1 LLNEVMALKGE
12 VGETARPG
20 GQTESAIDSMKTM
33 ETVYAEAYHSALAS
47 RKATR
52 RKEAEGFATTQV
64 VVVSSSVKE
73 GTYFPITTFRLP
85 DFPYEIDTFFFTLSV
100 PLAGRRSAQRRQR
113 DHIQPQKSKR
123 PWRERAAVHA
133 PGVQRLARRAAA
145 GWHAAPAARPPVAGG
160 TLAQRPRRGLV
171 DRGARCVLGLSRILT
186 LFDALY
192 AVQLRKSYHHEKCTK
207 TVCPLCI
214 NRPNPKYKTRD

>member
-1 LLNEVMALKGE
+1 MLNEVMALKGE

-73 GTYFPITTFRLP
+73 GTELSHPTHTAFLISRTRL
-85 DFPYEIDTFFFTLSV
+85 TLSFLPSV
-100 PLAGRRSAQRRQR
+100 YHWLGGGPRNGDSAIIYNRKNPNGLGESGQLFMHLGYNGWQGEPRQVGMRPLQH
-113 DHIQPQKSKR
+113 DHPS
-123 PWRERAAVHA
+123 RAELWLNDQGGDWWIAE
-133 PGVQRLARRAAA
+133 PGACW
-145 GWHAAPAARPPVAGG
+145 GFPE
-160 TLAQRPRRGLV
+160 
-171 DRGARCVLGLSRILT
+171 S
-186 LFDALY
+186 
-192 AVQLRKSYHHEKCTK
+192 
-207 TVCPLCI
+207 
-214 NRPNPKYKTRD
+214 

>member
-1 LLNEVMALKGE
+1 MALKGE

-73 GTYFPITTFRLP
+73 GTELSHPTHTAFLISRTRL
-85 DFPYEIDTFFFTLSV
+85 TLSFL
-100 PLAGRRSAQRRQR
+100 P
-113 DHIQPQKSKR
+113 
-123 PWRERAAVHA
+123 
-133 PGVQRLARRAAA
+133 
-145 GWHAAPAARPPVAGG
+145 
-160 TLAQRPRRGLV
+160 
-171 DRGARCVLGLSRILT
+171 
-186 LFDALY
+186 
-192 AVQLRKSYHHEKCTK
+192 
-207 TVCPLCI
+207 
-214 NRPNPKYKTRD
+214 